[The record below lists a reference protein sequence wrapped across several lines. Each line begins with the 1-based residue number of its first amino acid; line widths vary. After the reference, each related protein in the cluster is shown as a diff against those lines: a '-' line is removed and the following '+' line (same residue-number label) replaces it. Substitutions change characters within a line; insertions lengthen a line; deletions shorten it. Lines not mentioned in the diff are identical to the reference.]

1 MNLMNRFSFLLCFLQ
16 EDDKTCM
23 MLWAKG
29 LTVSILRNNHWEEH
43 DLTPATFGE
52 GVSPK
57 LHGSDCDQS
66 KSRWKRLNFRFSS

>member
-1 MNLMNRFSFLLCFLQ
+1 MNRFSFLLCFLQ